1 MERMGN
7 QKKEKG
13 QNGLNMCKWE
23 REGICE
29 KHSDTDVKESCLEGP
44 CPEEEAME
52 TWKQKMLK
60 RFTERR

>member
-1 MERMGN
+1 MEVV
-7 QKKEKG
+7 
-13 QNGLNMCKWE
+13 NMCKWE
-23 REGICE
+23 RKGICE
-29 KHSDTDVKESCLEGP
+29 KHSDADVKESFLEGS